1 MEYLKIS
8 LKGVFEL
15 FILGAFGFW
24 LVKRKILNA
33 GGLENLSRLVIELC
47 LPVMIFCQLMQDFNF
62 NRFRNWWIFPLLSL
76 GISILG
82 LLVGVMFLPLLKNLE
97 YKKQFLSLVTFQN
110 SGYLP
115 LVLVSAILPKDKLQV
130 MFIYI
135 FLFLLGFNLIMWS
148 VGVYLITFSRSRRFE
163 WESFFSPPVVA
174 TILSLFLIYLK
185 LNKYIPNFVY
195 KPLSVLGD
203 STLPLAMLV
212 VGGSLAELSFKKTN
226 NKAIL
231 FLILAKLIIMPI
243 LGLLFII
250 RFKPDELL
258 GLLLIIELAVPSAT
272 SLSLITRHYQKED
285 LIISAGIFW
294 THIISLLT
302 LPLFL
307 SLYFAYY
314 LVK

>member
-24 LVKRKILNA
+24 LVKRKILNSH
-33 GGLENLSRLVIELC
+33 GLEIISKLVVEFC
-47 LPVMIFCQLMQDFNF
+47 LPLMIFCQLMQNFDFTQYNK
-62 NRFRNWWIFPLLSL
+62 WWIFPLLSL

>member
-1 MEYLKIS
+1 MIS
-8 LKGVFEL
+8 LKGVFQL
-15 FILGAFGFW
+15 FILGGMGFF
-24 LVKRKILNA
+24 LIKRKIVNLND
-33 GGLENLSRLVIELC
+33 LNTLTKLVVKFC
-47 LPVMIFCQLMQDFNF
+47 LPAMIFSQLMQNFDFTLYK
-62 NRFRNWWIFPLLSL
+62 NWWFFPLLSI
-76 GISILG
+76 GISISG
-82 LLVGVMFLPLLKNLE
+82 LIVGAIFLPFLKNLE

-115 LVLVSAILPKDKLQV
+115 LVLVSAILPKDKLPV

-135 FLFLLGFNLIMWS
+135 FLFLLGFNFIIWS
-148 VGVYLITFSRSRRFE
+148 IGVYLITFSRSRRFE

-195 KPLSVLGD
+195 KPLSMLGD

-212 VGGSLAELSFKKTN
+212 VGGSLAELSFKKTD
-226 NKAIL
+226 KRAIL
-231 FLILAKLIIMPI
+231 FLVLAKLIIMPI

-285 LIISAGIFW
+285 LIVSAGIFW